1 MPTYTVTAPQGRLS
15 GDQKSR
21 IAAAITRIH
30 HEVTGA
36 PTYFAQVIFVDVPA
50 GNYFVGGAPLAEDQ
64 VFVHGQIR
72 GGRTAENKKQ
82 LLLQILEAVAAAAQM
97 PKGHVWVYILD
108 LLPAQMAEFGHILPE
123 PGEEA
128 AWTAALPE
136 ADRERFAKIV
146 R

>member
-15 GDQKSR
+15 EEQKGR

-30 HEVTGA
+30 HDVTGA
-36 PTYFAQVIFVDVPA
+36 PTYFAQVPFDEPPA
-50 GNYFVGGAPLAEDQ
+50 GNGFVGGAPLAEDQ

-72 GGRTAENKKQ
+72 GGRTAENKKK
-82 LLLQILEAVAAAAQM
+82 LLQVLEAVAAAAQV
-97 PKGHVWVYILD
+97 PKGDVWVYIVD
-108 LLPAQMAEFGHILPE
+108 LLPAQMAEFGRVLAE

-128 AWTAALPE
+128 ASTAALPA
-136 ADRERFAKIV
+136 ADRERFAKIG

>member
-15 GDQKSR
+15 GEQKAK

-30 HEVTGA
+30 HDVTGA
-36 PTYFAQVIFVDVPA
+36 PTYFAQVIFSEPAA
-50 GNYFVGGAPLAEDQ
+50 GNWFVGGAPLAEDQ

-72 GGRTAENKKQ
+72 GGRTAENKKK
-82 LLLQILEAVAAAAQM
+82 LLLQILDAVAAAAQM
-97 PKGHVWVYILD
+97 PRGHVWVYIVD

-123 PGEEA
+123 PGEDA
-128 AWTAALPE
+128 AWTAALPA
-136 ADRERFAKIV
+136 ADRERFAKIG